1 MSSDDPYAATNDPYE
16 EDDTN
21 AYEEDGT
28 GSTTGDGTGST
39 TGSATG
45 STTGS
50 GTGST
55 TGSGTGS
62 TTGDG
67 TDSTTGSGT
76 DSDEED
82 DTNSNAGSATG
93 STTGSGTHDPYE
105 EDDDPYE
112 EDDDPYEDGTD
123 SDEEDGTDSDDNL
136 DPFSLF
142 QGFSPGEQFVTDGP
156 LSIGEPLSD
165 DAPAQTTAGDTDGWW
180 GVDTDLP
187 ATSWKNADHSAL
199 RNLKRVPSMNDEDD
213 PPWDPGYRLDIQGCG
228 GLVSKERRRY
238 TLVGHEGTFA
248 NQIRGNQT
256 VAADYHSTRVR
267 KHRSVTI
274 AKTEGSDGLDASWG
288 RDRLTVAGNASY
300 EFYSRT
306 LMMSGMIT
314 RNWNGGIM
322 RLAAMEGVVCGGAM
336 VRTIAGPAGT
346 MSQMMTGDV
355 YGGIAR
361 VSAVRSYLA
370 VLQYRAA
377 KDAAWAIGVW
387 VRRTTFTIV
396 PVTPAPPQVTPTGN
410 AARKM
415 SRLSKTAS
423 KAAKV
428 TRKSV
433 SGMRMIC
440 PVVDIA
446 LGLLS
451 IPLAIVGIA
460 MLLKGLFGKGSK
472 NAVPPA
478 GPPRVLNTN
487 SGMTMEM
494 YMSKKFT

>member
-28 GSTTGDGTGST
+28 DSTTGSATDSTTGDGTGST
-39 TGSATG
+39 TGS
-45 STTGS
+45 
-50 GTGST
+50 
-55 TGSGTGS
+55 
-62 TTGDG
+62 G
-67 TDSTTGSGT
+67 TDPY
-76 DSDEED
+76 EED
-82 DTNSNAGSATG
+82 DDPYEEGTNSNAGSATG

-112 EDDDPYEDGTD
+112 EDDDPYE
-123 SDEEDGTDSDDNL
+123 EDGTDSDDNL
-136 DPFSLF
+136 SPFSLF

-165 DAPAQTTAGDTDGWW
+165 DAPAQTTARDTDGWW

-267 KHRSVTI
+267 KHRTVTI

-306 LMMSGMIT
+306 LMMSGTIA

-336 VRTIAGPAGT
+336 VRVIAGPAGT

-361 VSAVRSYLA
+361 ASAVRSYLA

-387 VRRTTFTIV
+387 IRRTTFTIV

-446 LGLLS
+446 LGVLS
-451 IPLAIVGIA
+451 IPLAIVGIV
-460 MLLKGLFGKGSK
+460 MLLKGLLGKGSK